1 MLIGVPET
9 SQEGLKPVFGFDS
22 GLGNHRRYERKG
34 SAQAM
39 ENIGEQFERNLC

>member
-22 GLGNHRRYERKG
+22 GLGNHRRYERKDG
-34 SAQAM
+34 AQAM